1 MFTLRPL
8 LVLVLFA
15 TASLSGCSSMSTV
28 TGPDALDKTTPT
40 VLITGANRGLGLE
53 FAKQYAAK
61 GYQVIGTA
69 RNPDTATE
77 LNALAASNPKVV
89 VEALDVTD
97 HQQIELLAFKYE
109 GQPIDIL
116 LNNAGISGGSETQ
129 KFGTIDY
136 GVFAKVMDVNVY
148 APVKMAEAFYP
159 HVQASQQKKIIAVSS
174 SMGSIKKSFGLV
186 PVYRTSKAALNMAYR
201 TLSKELKRQKIIF
214 GLVNPGPTDTDFMAN
229 SNMKNLRNPATA
241 AADMMRNIDGLTLK
255 TTGSFLQ
262 YDGKELPW

>member
-1 MFTLRPL
+1 MLKLTLRPL
-8 LVLVLFA
+8 LLLILFA
-15 TASLSGCSSMSTV
+15 AVTLSGCASLSS
-28 TGPDALDKTTPT
+28 GPVLDKTTPT

-53 FAKQYAAK
+53 FAKQYAEM

-97 HQQIELLAFKYE
+97 HYQIDDLAFKYQ

-148 APVKMAEAFYP
+148 APVKMAEAFFP
-159 HVQASQQKKIIAVSS
+159 NIQAGKQKKIIAVSS
-174 SMGSIKKSFGLV
+174 SMGSIKKTFGLV
-186 PVYRTSKAALNMAYR
+186 PVYRSSKAALNMAYR

-214 GLVNPGPTDTDFMAN
+214 GMVNPGPTDTDFMAN
-229 SNMKNLRNPATA
+229 SNMKNLRDPATA
-241 AADMMRNIDGLTLK
+241 ASDMIRNIDGLTLK
-255 TTGSFLQ
+255 TTGAFLQ
-262 YDGKELPW
+262 YDGKQLPW